1 MFYSFGVL
9 QTRSSSRRGW
19 SHTIHELDMKR
30 CKKCNQ
36 AYEDDSLSFCLED
49 GTVLVRESEKP
60 LDPPATLLYPSTEP
74 TQVIPPANI
83 SRDTPSGRSTQTD
96 DVSPTYTRRMR
107 VDGSSNRVL
116 TGAVVV
122 IGLVLLGIAAILVI
136 FLWRQMRRD
145 QITAQT
151 SKNDGQVASTAAPKN
166 VNSLTPSLN
175 PNIDSENVASQKLTI
190 NVTASSVR
198 YSVQSNTYQPANVI
212 DGARKTA
219 WIEGADG
226 PGLGEWLRF
235 DFGREVNLH
244 RIVVLPG
251 YFKSPDIWKLNNRL
265 ASATISFSDGTS
277 RSINFPDRMERQ
289 SFDLGSVKTRWVR
302 LEIGEVY
309 SGSDPDTA
317 ISEVVFEWEQ

>member
-1 MFYSFGVL
+1 
-9 QTRSSSRRGW
+9 
-19 SHTIHELDMKR
+19 
-30 CKKCNQ
+30 
-36 AYEDDSLSFCLED
+36 
-49 GTVLVRESEKP
+49 
-60 LDPPATLLYPSTEP
+60 
-74 TQVIPPANI
+74 
-83 SRDTPSGRSTQTD
+83 
-96 DVSPTYTRRMR
+96 MR

-116 TGAVVV
+116 TGGVVV
-122 IGLVLLGIAAILVI
+122 IGLALLGIAAILVV
-136 FLWRQMRRD
+136 FLWRQMRGD
-145 QITAQT
+145 QSPAQ
-151 SKNDGQVASTAAPKN
+151 SQKNDGQLASTAAPQN
-166 VNSLTPSLN
+166 VNSRLNPTLN
-175 PNIDSENVASQKLTI
+175 PNIDSENVASQTKLTI

-198 YSVQSNTYQPANVI
+198 YSVQSNTYNPANVI
-212 DGARKTA
+212 DGSRKTA

-244 RIVVLPG
+244 RIAVLPG

-289 SFDLGSVKTRWVR
+289 SFDVGSVKTRWVC

-317 ISEVVFEWEQ
+317 ISEVVFEWEP